1 MESQGRSEATYKH
14 GQHNSTTGQYSEM
27 CVFPP
32 YYTHGKRCVS
42 TPNAALQA
50 RGIAGARDERTL
62 CPVALQALVSPES
75 AQGEHSPRAPAPLRV
90 DRE

>member
-1 MESQGRSEATYKH
+1 VQ
-14 GQHNSTTGQYSEM
+14 
-27 CVFPP
+27 
-32 YYTHGKRCVS
+32 
-42 TPNAALQA
+42 PNAALQA